1 MNGSTSII
9 VVNGKTYHPGPCAS
23 GSKCLIPSN
32 IAHPRHRC
40 QGGCDRPMHAIC
52 GIAVADDERIC
63 FKCNDSN
70 NPPALAGASI
80 NFKQKIGTTANTA
93 QTPPFTK
100 KSIEI
105 LSKEYDVRSSSWKLK
120 IKVNDIPKNLKVGHI
135 VDRKDQ
141 NHQCRFYTSRQCVC
155 KKGKSE
161 GTMVFCC
168 GYHHS
173 TTSKTNSSPTID
185 MKPVHIECFLK
196 FLDEINIKQ
205 SLETIDLLTGET
217 TCHVVCGKRCLQNF
231 QKMTLKAGGN
241 ATKQVLSWHTDGN
254 PSSMEVLLN
263 WLTNQQ
269 NADRFLGKE
278 NTSHA
283 DKSFG
288 GEDGETKMSLCNEI
302 ATLIKEK
309 VGVERDA
316 NMIKN
321 KINTLITKF
330 KETYNWSQCTGQGV
344 LEDDGELAFND
355 ALLKRFR
362 YYSILEPVLSGRPNV
377 TNIFNTDDGITDAGR
392 KELEKVREEERG
404 NFSSSAET
412 VSNDIT
418 RTNKKKVSKQ
428 GAKVS
433 SFRSPSKT
441 NEYNINIGGGK
452 YDATDLMNKR
462 KEYMSSKMDL
472 AEKKYKI
479 ELEKHSIAKKAL
491 IAKAEADEMKAKAE
505 IFRTR
510 MSVKKD
516 FMKLLHPEMSDTELG
531 EKLRFDMEA
540 EFNDQFSY
548 KKTNNQVRST
558 LEIDNTPLVVGD
570 KNENDGV
577 VENEIADNSHGGGI
591 SDDSSMN

>member
-1 MNGSTSII
+1 
-9 VVNGKTYHPGPCAS
+9 
-23 GSKCLIPSN
+23 
-32 IAHPRHRC
+32 
-40 QGGCDRPMHAIC
+40 
-52 GIAVADDERIC
+52 
-63 FKCNDSN
+63 
-70 NPPALAGASI
+70 
-80 NFKQKIGTTANTA
+80 
-93 QTPPFTK
+93 
-100 KSIEI
+100 
-105 LSKEYDVRSSSWKLK
+105 
-120 IKVNDIPKNLKVGHI
+120 
-135 VDRKDQ
+135 
-141 NHQCRFYTSRQCVC
+141 
-155 KKGKSE
+155 
-161 GTMVFCC
+161 
-168 GYHHS
+168 
-173 TTSKTNSSPTID
+173 
-185 MKPVHIECFLK
+185 MKPVHIECFLN
-196 FLDEINIKQ
+196 FADEINMK
-205 SLETIDLLTGET
+205 SLETKDSLTGET

-231 QKMTLKAGGN
+231 QKMKVNEGSSN
-241 ATKQVLSWHTDGN
+241 TKKQVVLSWHTDGD

-263 WLTNQQ
+263 WITNQQ
-269 NADRFLGKE
+269 NADRYLGKE
-278 NTSHA
+278 STSHA

-288 GEDGETKMSLCNEI
+288 GEDGETKISLCNEI

-316 NMIKN
+316 IAIKN
-321 KINTLITKF
+321 KINSLITKF
-330 KETYNWSQCTGQGV
+330 KETYTWSQCTGQGV
-344 LEDDGELAFND
+344 LEDDGEFAFND

-392 KELEKVREEERG
+392 KELEKVREKERG
-404 NFSSSAET
+404 KSSCTSSAAT

-418 RTNKKKVSKQ
+418 RTIKKKVSKQ
-428 GAKVS
+428 GTKVS
-433 SFRSPSKT
+433 PFRSPSNT

-452 YDATDLMNKR
+452 FDATDLMNKR
-462 KEYMSSKMDL
+462 KMYMSSKMDL

-479 ELEKHSIAKKAL
+479 ELEKHSIEKKAL

-531 EKLRFDMEA
+531 EKLRIEMEA

-558 LEIDNTPLVVGD
+558 LEIDNTALVVGD

-577 VENEIADNSHGGGI
+577 VEEDEIADTSHVGGI